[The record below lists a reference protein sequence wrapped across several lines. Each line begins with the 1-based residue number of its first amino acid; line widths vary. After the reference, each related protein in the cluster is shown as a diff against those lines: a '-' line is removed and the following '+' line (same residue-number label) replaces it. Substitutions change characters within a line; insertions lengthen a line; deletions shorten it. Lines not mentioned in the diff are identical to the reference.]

1 MEHVVDTI
9 LVFLILSN
17 LMLLGISRLGAS
29 VRIMAFQGIAL
40 GILPLAL
47 EREGLGIRLIL
58 FAAILIILKGIVF
71 PWLLN
76 RVLRDVKI
84 QREIEPFVGYGFSVL
99 FGPAALG
106 SCMWFSSRLA
116 FPESVAGTGIISA
129 AFFTIM
135 TGLFLIITRKKAL
148 TQVLGYL
155 VLENGIFVFGASL
168 AQRQPLI
175 VELGILLDVFVAVFV
190 MGIAMFH
197 INREFD
203 HIDTDRLTTLRS

>member
-1 MEHVVDTI
+1 
-9 LVFLILSN
+9 
-17 LMLLGISRLGAS
+17 
-29 VRIMAFQGIAL
+29 
-40 GILPLAL
+40 
-47 EREGLGIRLIL
+47 
-58 FAAILIILKGIVF
+58 
-71 PWLLN
+71 
-76 RVLRDVKI
+76 
-84 QREIEPFVGYGFSVL
+84 
-99 FGPAALG
+99 
-106 SCMWFSSRLA
+106 MWFSSRLA
-116 FPESVAGTGIISA
+116 IPEATAGKGVIAA

-168 AQRQPLI
+168 AQKQPLI

-203 HIDTDRLTTLRS
+203 HIDTDQLTTLRS